1 MQLITLCQDVFSS
14 DMDGISYLKDG
25 RKMQFGFSSPK
36 SIQEKV
42 SLFEHVMMWWCYTFM
57 YPGYC
62 EVDEL

>member
-1 MQLITLCQDVFSS
+1 
-14 DMDGISYLKDG
+14 
-25 RKMQFGFSSPK
+25 MQFGFSSPK

-42 SLFEHVMMWWCYTFM
+42 SLFEHVMMRWCYTFM